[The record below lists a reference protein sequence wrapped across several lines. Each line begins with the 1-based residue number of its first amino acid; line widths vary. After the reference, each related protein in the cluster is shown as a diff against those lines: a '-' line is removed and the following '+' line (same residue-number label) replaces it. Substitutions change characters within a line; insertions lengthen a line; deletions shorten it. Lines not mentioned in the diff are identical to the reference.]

1 MASISPSELRTN
13 TELVMGGKAGF
24 RQERGQFSAHWHLE
38 EASSDGWQLLKIL
51 PRCWHE
57 DLPGLC
63 RSHLMLGGCGV
74 IVKAV
79 STVLMAPDLFSVY
92 KSGRSKPIYTVLS
105 WWELLLLNLKGM
117 KCVLLACTLSP
128 RRWGMIILFCRV
140 SAYGCVSACLCLGP
154 PVPHQEEQAK
164 LDSVLLPISISHPL
178 MLPRQYVFNPVFL
191 GLNSSSRS
199 SYWSSLCSVPQRCGL
214 LPPAQPHPAVSSPTP
229 RPGNVDDDHA
239 RVQVTI

>member
-1 MASISPSELRTN
+1 MASISSSEWRTN

-24 RQERGQFSAHWHLE
+24 RQERGQFSTHWHLE
-38 EASSDGWQLLKIL
+38 EASSDGWQPLKIL
-51 PRCWHE
+51 LRCWHK

-79 STVLMAPDLFSVY
+79 SPVLTAPDLFPVY
-92 KSGRSKPIYTVLS
+92 KPGRSKPICTALS

-117 KCVLLACTLSP
+117 KCVLSACTLSP
-128 RRWGMIILFCRV
+128 RRCRMIILFCRA
-140 SAYGCVSACLCLGP
+140 SAYGWVSAHLYLGP
-154 PVPHQEEQAK
+154 PVPHQEEQPE
-164 LDSVLLPISISHPL
+164 LDSVLLPISASHPL

-191 GLNSSSRS
+191 GLNSSSGS

-214 LPPAQPHPAVSSPTP
+214 LGPAQPHPAVSSPAP
-229 RPGNVDDDHA
+229 QPGNVDDDHT